1 MENTLSPSGVNEHLQ
16 SRHSPGTSHE
26 RNDFFSLS
34 RPPTG
39 SQGRGSLC
47 PWRWWQPAPGGLRE
61 REREREL
68 SGASAQI
75 PELSR
80 RQLPR
85 ECHGP
90 LASPGTLGTG
100 HAPCQ
105 DTHLG
110 LVSVSWE
117 TSQRWLQVR
126 GVRTEGQPARGASFP
141 KPSTLGGK

>member
-1 MENTLSPSGVNEHLQ
+1 MKGTTSSPCHAPPLEVRAGALFVPGDGGNLLQ
-16 SRHSPGTSHE
+16 VVYV
-26 RNDFFSLS
+26 
-34 RPPTG
+34 
-39 SQGRGSLC
+39 
-47 PWRWWQPAPGGLRE
+47 RE

-105 DTHLG
+105 GTHLG